1 MGLRCTTRMHGQS
14 TGSPSHSVRVPV
26 RWVTWSPASWNPLTS
41 TGSSTIFFTFT
52 YDPEIN
58 FKVPRGEDD
67 SFESCL
73 VKMSKKEL
81 KEALL
86 FMQKQLAEGQAQF
99 SSSSDAD
106 IRDKLPQMIL
116 FAQERLTQL
125 TRGSTS

>member
-1 MGLRCTTRMHGQS
+1 
-14 TGSPSHSVRVPV
+14 
-26 RWVTWSPASWNPLTS
+26 
-41 TGSSTIFFTFT
+41 
-52 YDPEIN
+52 
-58 FKVPRGEDD
+58 
-67 SFESCL
+67 
-73 VKMSKKEL
+73 MSKKEL